1 MSTSSDF
8 NTPVQRKRRSDD
20 TLLGEIESK
29 RTRPDEIADGP
40 LRRSARIASLQRSVV
55 ATTDVLS
62 DLFED
67 MSIDTAGYDA
77 INDESDSGK
86 HNYISFLCFLFKSV
100 YNIFIFIT
108 LKVQT

>member
-1 MSTSSDF
+1 
-8 NTPVQRKRRSDD
+8 
-20 TLLGEIESK
+20 
-29 RTRPDEIADGP
+29 
-40 LRRSARIASLQRSVV
+40 
-55 ATTDVLS
+55 VLS